1 MRFVRSADRAGYPDK
16 PTHRRLLIDMVGETV
31 PETVEL
37 DGVGGSCLLVRADI
51 HRQGAIFPAVPVDH
65 QLETEG
71 FARLAKALGAKIIG
85 LPRCVA

>member
-1 MRFVRSADRAGYPDK
+1 
-16 PTHRRLLIDMVGETV
+16 MVGETA

-37 DGVGGSCLLVRADI
+37 EGVGGSCLLVRADI

-85 LPRCVA
+85 LPRCVARSRRSADPRRYEVFHGLYG